1 MKSRIISQQT
11 EIEQVINSVD
21 VCHIGMVD
29 LEGNPYVLPF
39 NFGYDKG
46 ILYFH
51 SGPEGRKID
60 IWKKNP
66 SICIAFSSDYH
77 LRYQHEEVACSWSMK
92 YRSVL
97 IYGKV
102 EEVTNLDEK
111 RKCMNIIMKKY
122 SGRDNFEYSMPAIK
136 NVKVFRVIPEMVKGK
151 AYGY

>member
-1 MKSRIISQQT
+1 MKSRIISQQA

-29 LEGNPYVLPF
+29 LDGNPYVLPF

-46 ILYFH
+46 ILYLH

-60 IWKKNP
+60 IWEKNP
-66 SICIAFSSDYH
+66 SICIAFSSDYL
-77 LRYQHEEVACSWSMK
+77 LRYQHEEIACSWSMK

-102 EEVTNLDEK
+102 EEVINLDEK

-136 NVKVFRVIPEMVKGK
+136 NVKVFRVIPEKFEGK